1 MVIWSKVRM
10 TFERVWAIEQQVLVV
25 PQGGVE
31 ALAKMTIATQAKY
44 VVATIYYRVLKEED
58 NKANKKAVTD
68 LLIAKL

>member
-10 TFERVWAIEQQVLVV
+10 TFERVWAIEQQVLVL

-58 NKANKKAVTD
+58 DKAKKKAVTD

>member
-1 MVIWSKVRM
+1 M
-10 TFERVWAIEQQVLVV
+10 TFERVWAIEQQVLVL

-58 NKANKKAVTD
+58 NKAKKKAVTD

>member
-10 TFERVWAIEQQVLVV
+10 TFERVWAIEQQVLVL

-58 NKANKKAVTD
+58 NKAKKKAVTD